1 MTTELR
7 LYTVN
12 KGMMDEWL
20 ESFQK
25 YIMPTSAKFGIKIHF
40 GFVNRPQSEF
50 IWSRSY
56 DTAEALDAYMKSPDR
71 AAYADITG
79 RCIAKTE
86 VRTVDLALGDVSV
99 ANLEQVAT

>member
-12 KGMMDEWL
+12 KGMMDEWIAA
-20 ESFQK
+20 FNK
-25 YIMPTSAKFGIKIHF
+25 YIMPTSDKFGIRIHF
-40 GFVNRPQSEF
+40 GFVNAPQNEW
-50 IWSRSY
+50 IWCRSY
-56 DTAEALDAYMKSPDR
+56 DSKEVMDAYMASPDR

-86 VRTVDLALGDVSV
+86 VRTVDLKLGELSI
-99 ANLEQVAT
+99 ANKAMATA